1 MKSKLIEA
9 IANPT
14 GERIITKHDLT
25 VEEIVAIE
33 EYRKQGKVHP
43 LENMYPSPTELRA
56 QVGRY
61 GLRAEE
67 YMIYHN
73 FKKWLNLRVQGTLE
87 EELIALEIRIEAF
100 KEQRAEAY
108 RQPKNAPLQ
117 EKVLHRS
124 MYQSETEELIFKEL
138 IVPFAMD

>member
-1 MKSKLIEA
+1 MDIYEKFAKLLE
-9 IANPT
+9 PT
-14 GERIITKHDLT
+14 ETDDRYDLT
-25 VEEIVAIE
+25 IEQIMEID
-33 EYRKQGKVHP
+33 EYHKQGKVHP
-43 LENMYPSPTELRA
+43 LETMYPSRTELRA
-56 QVGRY
+56 QVGKY
-61 GLRAEE
+61 GLQAEE

-73 FKKWLNLRVQGTLE
+73 LPKWMKLRVKLILE
-87 EELIALEIRIEAF
+87 EELIELEKRIEAF